1 MPTLLHLLSSVALLI
16 WGVHIVRTGI
26 MRVYGSQLRRLLGQG
41 MTSAPLAFAAGIGV
55 TALVQSSNAT
65 ALLVISF
72 IGQELMT
79 LPTALAVMLGAD
91 VGTALMARVL
101 TLDLSWMSP
110 VLILVGV
117 SLFLSRR
124 QSRAGQSGRVLIG
137 LGLVILALQLIVA
150 AAAPITA
157 ARGMEVLFS
166 SLAGDTLLASLV
178 GALFAFISY
187 SSLAAVLLTA
197 TLTGAGLI
205 GLPVALG
212 VVIGATI
219 GSGFL
224 AWINASSQSTPARQL
239 ALGNLLFKMAGLLLL
254 PVVDGLVS
262 LISLVPMSP
271 ATLVIGFHFG
281 YNTLRCLLQLPL
293 VGPMAW
299 LCKRLLPERDQQSGI
314 ARPRHLDP
322 GALATP
328 GLALANA
335 VRETL
340 RIGDL
345 VDTMLSRLLEALSSD
360 RPGLDEEIRRLD
372 DDVDALYCAVKLYL
386 AQMHREDLSE
396 EESRRWAQII
406 ELSVNLELAG
416 DLIER
421 MLAKLHKSKTLSR
434 RAFSHEDLD
443 ELSGLLQ
450 RLADNLRLG
459 LSVFLCGDEQSA
471 RQLVL
476 QKHEFRHHER
486 KLAHAHVDRLHE
498 RVLDSLES
506 SSVHL
511 ELIADMRRL
520 NSLFCS
526 TAYAILERVQPSIE
540 SLLLG
545 RESSL
550 QGLPSPQKRS
560 PDLQER

>member
-1 MPTLLHLLSSVALLI
+1 MPTLLHLLSSVALLV

-26 MRVYGSQLRRLLGQG
+26 MRVYGSSLRRILGQG

-65 ALLVISF
+65 ALLVLSF
-72 IGQELMT
+72 IGQDLMT
-79 LPTALAVMLGAD
+79 LPTALAIMLGAD
-91 VGTALMARVL
+91 VGTALMTRIL
-101 TLDLSWMSP
+101 TFDLSWLSP
-110 VLILVGV
+110 VLTLVGV

-124 QSRAGQSGRVLIG
+124 QSRAGQLGRVLIG

-150 AAAPITA
+150 AAKPITEA
-157 ARGMEVLFS
+157 QGMEVLFS
-166 SLAGDTLLASLV
+166 SLAGDTLLAALV

-224 AWINASSQSTPARQL
+224 AWMNASLQSTAARQL

-254 PVVDGLVS
+254 PMIDALVS
-262 LISLVPMSP
+262 VITLVPMSP
-271 ATLVIGFHFG
+271 ATLVIGFHLA
-281 YNTLRCLLQLPL
+281 YNSIRCLLQLPL
-293 VGPMAW
+293 IKPMAW
-299 LCKRLLPERDQQSGI
+299 LCQRLLPERAQQNGV
-314 ARPRHLDP
+314 ARPRHLDH
-322 GALATP
+322 GALGTP

-345 VDTMLSRLLEALSSD
+345 VDSMLTRLLEALHGD
-360 RPGLDEEIRRLD
+360 RPGLDDEMHRLD
-372 DDVDALYCAVKLYL
+372 DDIDALYNAIKLYL
-386 AQMHREDLSE
+386 AQMPREELSE

-406 ELSVNLELAG
+406 ELAVNLELSG
-416 DLIER
+416 DLIEH
-421 MLAKLHKSKTLSR
+421 MLRKIHQSKTQAC
-434 RAFSHEDLD
+434 RAFAAEDID
-443 ELSGLLQ
+443 ELTSLIQ

-459 LSVFLCGDEQSA
+459 LSVFICGDPQSA

-476 QKHEFRHHER
+476 QKHDFRHHER

-498 RVLDSLES
+498 RVLDSLETS
-506 SSVHL
+506 SIHL
-511 ELIADMRRL
+511 ELIADLRRL

-526 TAYAILERVQPSIE
+526 TAYAVLEQIQPSIE

-545 RESSL
+545 REVGGRSL
-550 QGLPSPQKRS
+550 PQG
-560 PDLQER
+560 QEGNR